1 MLAYFIDFI
10 SQLKKILKR
19 LRLVVRIAKQG
30 SGVKCSH
37 HENPV
42 LFNKLAMLLRY
53 LEIGT
58 DKPLSGNSTDTNY
71 NFRAHKPDLLSK
83 PRDASALLL
92 RLGITIVRRSAFN
105 HVGDVNI
112 LSPVQPDCVKVFIEK
127 LTAPADKRFTLEILL
142 LTRTFADEENLCFFI
157 SDAENKIGSRS
168 SKLTFVAVAAVC
180 FQLIPIVI
188 HRRTPLHLFLS
199 GAQVHRRKKISF
211 PV

>member
-1 MLAYFIDFI
+1 
-10 SQLKKILKR
+10 
-19 LRLVVRIAKQG
+19 
-30 SGVKCSH
+30 
-37 HENPV
+37 
-42 LFNKLAMLLRY
+42 MLLRN

-58 DKPLSGNSTDTNY
+58 DKPLSGNSTDTDY

-92 RLGITIVRRSAFN
+92 RLRIAIVRRSAFN

-142 LTRTFADEENLCFFI
+142 LARTFADEENLCFFI
-157 SDAENKIGSRS
+157 SDAKNKIGSRN